1 MRQRNTSMPLMPNA
15 LPFVRSLFVLALI
28 AIFILAMIPLPE
40 AITVFSFQDKVEH
53 TCAFVVLMVLG
64 GKGWPARLAA
74 VACGLVAYGLAIEV
88 CQHVFTA
95 NRVGDPWDLLAD
107 AMGAAAGWAAL
118 EAMKRR
124 SPRHAEIT
132 PPRA

>member
-1 MRQRNTSMPLMPNA
+1 MRQRNTSMPLMLNA
-15 LPFVRSLFVLALI
+15 MPFARSLFALALI

-53 TCAFVVLMVLG
+53 TGAFVVLMLLG

-74 VACGLVAYGLAIEV
+74 LFCGLVAYGLAIEV
-88 CQHVFTA
+88 CQHVFTT

-107 AMGAAAGWAAL
+107 AVGAAAGYGL
-118 EAMKRR
+118 LRTNLGRR
-124 SPRHAEIT
+124 LTRQPA
-132 PPRA
+132 